1 MDDYSQQPGLREL
14 LRRAEEESVNAMT
27 RQSTEEVEHKIH
39 VLRRFNDA
47 NAACI
52 EELQRTEKAIQ
63 CRRAWERHAIGLM
76 VASADPI
83 EADVEIRPALE
94 SDDRIARIAR
104 DIQEEQHPVL
114 SRVGGSQ

>member
-27 RQSTEEVEHKIH
+27 RQSTEEVEHKID

-52 EELQRTEKAIQ
+52 EELKRAEEAIH
-63 CRRAWERHAIGLM
+63 CRKAWERHAIGLM
-76 VASADPI
+76 VASSEPI
-83 EADVEIRPALE
+83 EADVEIRHLD
-94 SDDRIARIAR
+94 SDDRIARIAQE
-104 DIQEEQHPVL
+104 IHEEQHPVL

>member
-1 MDDYSQQPGLREL
+1 MDDYAREPGLREL

-27 RQSTEEVEHKIH
+27 LQSTQEVEHKTH

-76 VASADPI
+76 VASSEPI
-83 EADVEIRPALE
+83 EAEVEIRPALE
-94 SDDRIARIAR
+94 ADDRIARIAR
-104 DIQEEQHPVL
+104 DLHEEQHPVL
-114 SRVGGSQ
+114 SRIGG